1 MQRSMLLPRRIARPL
16 VLLRGLSFLEPMVS
30 LATRG
35 SFPQELGSGP
45 QVLVRGEG
53 PEWVVSTTVLVCV
66 SASSQDSQK
75 T

>member
-1 MQRSMLLPRRIARPL
+1 MQRSTLGPRRIARPL
-16 VLLRGLSFLEPMVS
+16 ALLQGLSFLEPMES

-53 PEWVVSTTVLVCV
+53 LEWVVSTTALVCV